1 MHVRVAQ
8 VSRRALCVISVLGA
22 ALVAAG
28 TAGSAGAAGSV
39 RGFDGS
45 TVTVAAFGIK
55 SQLPGADLGSQARIK
70 RFNDTHEIKGIKI
83 KYQGMAD
90 DNNDPATALSEAR
103 RLVAQVGVFA
113 IIGDVSINNP
123 GAYFAQQH
131 VPYFGGGFDTTY
143 CSFKPSTSLWG
154 YSIQGCVLPEHVSA
168 VSDNYWSL
176 YQFVSK
182 KIGKQHPTLALFGR
196 DTDSS
201 KAGEQL
207 FAVAATGT
215 GFKVTSIQS
224 KIPNDIATVNDW
236 TPYATPLLTAGANG
250 QQPDAIN
257 CVGSLECLK
266 MWQTLQAL
274 GYKGVYSNG
283 IYSDALVKPFAGSW
297 IMNQTNILSLDTPGV
312 NQMKTDLDAVQ
323 PGAGSKADL
332 GDVYGYASTDMFIT
346 ALKAVAAK
354 GKSNIT
360 PDNVRKYA
368 STMTWK
374 IDGLQGPTTYPR
386 TSVMSYPSCGEV
398 AYSDG
403 TKWIQQI
410 PYRCSR
416 KTYPPS
422 LKVG

>member
-28 TAGSAGAAGSV
+28 TAGTAGATGSV

-168 VSDNYWSL
+168 VSDNYRSL

-182 KIGKQHPTLALFGR
+182 QIGKQHPALARFGR
-196 DTDSS
+196 DADTSI
-201 KAGEQL
+201 AGEQL

-215 GFKVTSIQS
+215 GFTVTSIQS

-236 TPYATPLLTAGANG
+236 TPYATPLLAAGAHG
-250 QQPDAIN
+250 Q
-257 CVGSLECLK
+257 
-266 MWQTLQAL
+266 
-274 GYKGVYSNG
+274 
-283 IYSDALVKPFAGSW
+283 
-297 IMNQTNILSLDTPGV
+297 
-312 NQMKTDLDAVQ
+312 
-323 PGAGSKADL
+323 
-332 GDVYGYASTDMFIT
+332 
-346 ALKAVAAK
+346 
-354 GKSNIT
+354 
-360 PDNVRKYA
+360 
-368 STMTWK
+368 
-374 IDGLQGPTTYPR
+374 
-386 TSVMSYPSCGEV
+386 
-398 AYSDG
+398 
-403 TKWIQQI
+403 
-410 PYRCSR
+410 
-416 KTYPPS
+416 
-422 LKVG
+422 